1 MRGGNSTGNG
11 GFLVFNTNGANLF
24 QVGSSGGAT
33 VPRDHVINGRV
44 AYRHPTIQ
52 DNVVHE
58 VRILQPRDSSSGDT
72 TPVVFYNAQSDS
84 ESGSPETTKFR
95 AFTLGGSPKKDINF
109 DSQVYYH
116 WPQFE
121 KYHFRAY
128 SAIEGE
134 QRETFWVKAAA
145 NSQGQQT
152 RADMYVS
159 GNVGIGKT
167 ADANVKLDVQGDLKV
182 SGTITGATVIGAT
195 YQDLAEWVPAKSDMT
210 PGTVVVLNPDENNE
224 VMPSSDRYD
233 VRVAGVVSRNPGLIL
248 GVAGESKEQ
257 IATTGRVRVKVDA
270 RAAPIRIGD
279 LLVTSDNPGRAMRS
293 DAIEIQG
300 RKFHQPGTI
309 IGKAL
314 EPLAGGE
321 GEILVLLSL
330 Q

>member
-1 MRGGNSTGNG
+1 MKAGD
-11 GFLVFNTNGANLF
+11 
-24 QVGSSGGAT
+24 SGGAGGFA
-33 VPRDHVINGRV
+33 VFNSIGGEMLRASSNGPVRLLGGNYISGRSE
-44 AYRHPTIQ
+44 YRESSTIS
-52 DNVVHE
+52 NNTVHE
-58 VRILQPRDSSSGDT
+58 TRIVNPKDAAGGNTSR
-72 TPVVFYNAQSDS
+72 VVFYNARSDD
-84 ESGSPETTKFR
+84 EVGSPASTKFQ
-95 AFTLGGSPKKDINF
+95 AFTLGYYNQADVNF
-109 DSQVYYH
+109 DSQIWYH
-116 WPQFE
+116 FPQYS

-128 SAIEGE
+128 SAVEAK
-134 QRETFWVKAAA
+134 ETFWVKAATSFDGA
-145 NSQGQQT
+145 TQT

-167 ADANVKLDVQGDLKV
+167 ADANVKLDVQGNLKV
-182 SGTITGATVIGAT
+182 SGSITGATVIGAT

-210 PGTVVVLNPDENNE
+210 PGTVVVLNPDQNNE
-224 VMPSSDRYD
+224 VMPSFERYD
-233 VRVAGVVSRNPGLIL
+233 VRVAGVVSQNPGLIL
-248 GVAGESKEQ
+248 GVAGAAKEQ

-279 LLVTSDNPGRAMRS
+279 LLVTSDNPGHAMRS

-314 EPLAGGE
+314 EPLAAGE